1 LDFAEFDPE
10 RQLAQQRELFN
21 DAFPEHV
28 GKPPAS
34 IEHYR
39 WKFHSFP
46 SAPRS
51 YEYAALDE
59 DRLLGYYAA
68 IPYPYV
74 LAGRHT
80 RVGMVCDVM
89 THSQARGRGVFTE
102 LGRFAL
108 GEMRATNLSFL
119 TGYPI
124 RPEVM
129 GGHLRVGWEVAF
141 DLPMYIRPLR
151 ANAIAKSRGLS
162 WLAPAANLGNSIY
175 QTTRRSR
182 PSREYEGRVGEPR
195 ELLCSPPF
203 EAFVERWSAT
213 VRNHLVKTADFYDWR
228 LGAPDTRYQAFLVSR
243 GDTVV
248 AAAVGRVAHLHEIP
262 SFALLDLMV
271 LKGEESALATLYHEI
286 DREARHHCVE
296 AIVTMMSR
304 SRAREYHLRRHG
316 FLRSPFTFKLIVH
329 SLSEATPL
337 KEISAE
343 KDWHLMWIDSDDL

>member
-1 LDFAEFDPE
+1 MEFARFTQEDGL
-10 RQLAQQRELFN
+10 RQQRELFA
-21 DAFPEHV
+21 DAFPENS
-28 GKPPAS
+28 GSAS
-34 IEHYR
+34 ATAEHYQ
-39 WKFHSFP
+39 WKFHQ
-46 SAPRS
+46 APFSPQS
-51 YEYAALDE
+51 YEYTATE
-59 DRLLGYYAA
+59 GGSMLGYYAA
-68 IPYPYV
+68 IPYPYR
-74 LAGRHT
+74 LGDRETFA
-80 RVGMVCDVM
+80 GMVCDVM

-108 GEMRATNLSFL
+108 DEMRATSLSFL

-162 WLAPAANLGNSIY
+162 WLAPAANLGISVY
-175 QTTRRSR
+175 QATRRSR
-182 PSREYEGRVGEPR
+182 PSGEYEGRVGEPR
-195 ELLCSPPF
+195 ELLCSPSF

-213 VRNHLVKTADFYDWR
+213 VRNHLIKSADFYDWR

-248 AAAVGRVAHLHEIP
+248 AAAVGRVAHLHGIP
-262 SFALLDLMV
+262 SFALLDLMA
-271 LKGEESALATLYHEI
+271 LKDEGGALATLYYEI
-286 DREARHHCVE
+286 DREARCHCVE

-316 FLRSPFTFKLIVH
+316 FLRSPFTFKLIAH
-329 SLSEATPL
+329 SLSGATPL
-337 KEISAE
+337 EEISAE